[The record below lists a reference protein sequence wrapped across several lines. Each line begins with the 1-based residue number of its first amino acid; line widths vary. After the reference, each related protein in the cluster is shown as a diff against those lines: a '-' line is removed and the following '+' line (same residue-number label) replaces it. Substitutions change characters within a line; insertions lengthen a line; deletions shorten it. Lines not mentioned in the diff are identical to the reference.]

1 MKTESG
7 TAEATDSL
15 CAHTLLSPKRLPEAP
30 RSPQNPLKF
39 LRHSAFRKI
48 QHQPRLSQAS
58 PPSSNLDSPLSHNCV
73 SHQPPSH
80 RARRAKNLHLAEYS
94 T

>member
-7 TAEATDSL
+7 TAESTDSL
-15 CAHTLLSPKRLPEAP
+15 CAHTLLSPKRLPGSP
-30 RSPQNPLKF
+30 GPQNPLKI

-48 QHQPRLSQAS
+48 QPQPRLSQAS

-73 SHQPPSH
+73 SHQPP
-80 RARRAKNLHLAEYS
+80 R
-94 T
+94 